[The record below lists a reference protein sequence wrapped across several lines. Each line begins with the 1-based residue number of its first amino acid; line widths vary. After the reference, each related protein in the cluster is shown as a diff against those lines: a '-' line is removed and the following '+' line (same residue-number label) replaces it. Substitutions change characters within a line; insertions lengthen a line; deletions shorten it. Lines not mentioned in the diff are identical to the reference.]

1 MVDQLSM
8 FSLILS
14 LGPPLNSWIPRGFL
28 SGSWKQ
34 RCSYSFCCWISCVNI
49 SWSFIVFTVN
59 MFLLVLR
66 SKIVS
71 LPNCFECLGKVW
83 CLYLFLKDSVNKS
96 YIHAQKKVCNRKA
109 CSDYNPFS
117 FVIFFVEVW
126 LFSLLVISYAEFS
139 GQSCSTACITTMLT
153 LTSYIPCRFPS
164 TVKTSNLSKYEATPA
179 KGSLT
184 SGRLSPPRID
194 TPAQP
199 QPDVDLVFC

>member
-83 CLYLFLKDSVNKS
+83 CLYLFLKDSVNKAI
-96 YIHAQKKVCNRKA
+96 YTHKKKYVTGKL
-109 CSDYNPFS
+109 
-117 FVIFFVEVW
+117 VLTIIFLALW
-126 LFSLLVISYAEFS
+126 FSL
-139 GQSCSTACITTMLT
+139 
-153 LTSYIPCRFPS
+153 
-164 TVKTSNLSKYEATPA
+164 SKSDFLA
-179 KGSLT
+179 SW
-184 SGRLSPPRID
+184 LSPMQNFLD
-194 TPAQP
+194 SLAQLHALL
-199 QPDVDLVFC
+199 QCWHWHLIYLVDSLPL